1 MITKIQIKDLIDS
14 NNQFKHTMDVPW
26 EQTSLSRLYDMV
38 DATMQGGA
46 LIDIASVKP
55 IEFNKEAETITVE
68 MVLDCSDLFQE
79 EADAESNLRD

>member
-1 MITKIQIKDLIDS
+1 MITKIQIKDLVDS
-14 NNQFKHTMDVPW
+14 KNQFKHVIDVPW

-38 DATMQGGA
+38 DATIQGGA

-55 IEFNKEAETITVE
+55 IEFNKESETITVE

-79 EADAESNLRD
+79 EPDTESNLKD